1 MSQSAA
7 PGRAPGNRRSLRSVE
22 ATEGTPAQRLS
33 HDLRFEAEALPLW
46 RALFK
51 TACRLTRNVHDAED
65 LVQET
70 LLRAYR
76 AFDRFEPGTNIRAW
90 LYTILHRVHLDG
102 IRRALRRPGLTE
114 LPEEGLPVPAAQES
128 IASGGLDLARA
139 LARLPEPFRT
149 AVALRDVEDLRY
161 DEIARIVNVPM
172 GTVMSR
178 IHRGRKLLRE
188 MLKGTQA

>member
-1 MSQSAA
+1 
-7 PGRAPGNRRSLRSVE
+7 
-22 ATEGTPAQRLS
+22 LS
-33 HDLRFEAEALPLW
+33 DDARFEAEALPQW

-76 AFDRFEPGTNIRAW
+76 AFNRFEPGSNIRAW

-102 IRRALRRPGLTE
+102 IRRASRTPGHTE
-114 LPEEGLPVPAAQES
+114 LPEEGVPVPAAQEA
-128 IASGGLDLARA
+128 IVSGGLDLARA
-139 LARLPEPFRT
+139 LERLPEPFRT

-161 DEIARIVNVPM
+161 DEIAQVVGVPM

-188 MLKGTQA
+188 MLKGTGA